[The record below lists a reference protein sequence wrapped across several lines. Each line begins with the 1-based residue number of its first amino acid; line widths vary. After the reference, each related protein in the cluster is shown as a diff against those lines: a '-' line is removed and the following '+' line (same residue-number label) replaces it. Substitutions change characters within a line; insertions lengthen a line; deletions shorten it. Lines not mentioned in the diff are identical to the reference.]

1 VPCGA
6 LIMVVVIMPPSARYD
21 TACGMRCWPLRAAI
35 RDRYRPIASLTQRA
49 ALGCV

>member
-35 RDRYRPIASLTQRA
+35 RAATAIAPSRP
-49 ALGCV
+49 